1 MGEVGA
7 ALRSSGKRGG
17 VRAWRGCRCLTLI
30 MPAVTPA
37 HLNAGA
43 LRAQLPLAV
52 PESSRA
58 LARGE
63 EKQKA

>member
-1 MGEVGA
+1 M
-7 ALRSSGKRGG
+7 
-17 VRAWRGCRCLTLI
+17 

-52 PESSRA
+52 PESSRGSCEG
-58 LARGE
+58 RGE
-63 EKQKA
+63 TESLR